1 VIVLDANRRNDGRQ
15 LSALALLTF
24 ATGLVDAASVLGLGH
39 VFTANMTGNVV
50 FLGFSL
56 AGQGRVATSACAVAL
71 GAFLIGALVGG
82 RLAAKGVS
90 FKATIALEAVLM
102 TGAAI
107 VAWAFDDTASPHA
120 LAIVLLA
127 SSMGIQNASVR
138 KLGVADM
145 TTTVLT
151 LTLTGLAADSSLAG
165 GSNPRWVRRVTSVA
179 VMLLGAL
186 AGALLLTRGVRWT
199 ISGAA
204 LIAASACLLSSGSAL
219 TRGGTGPDGRGEKLA
234 SGSSPTENPIV
245 AEHLPTL
252 PRQKGDSI
260 MGHLDARSR

>member
-1 VIVLDANRRNDGRQ
+1 MTVPDADRPNDGRQ
-15 LSALALLTF
+15 LATLLLLTF
-24 ATGLVDAASVLGLGH
+24 VTGLVDAASVLGMGH

-82 RLAAKGVS
+82 RRASRGVS

-102 TGAAI
+102 TGAAA
-107 VAWAFDDTASPHA
+107 VAWMLDDTASTRV
-120 LAIVLLA
+120 LEIGLLA

-138 KLGVADM
+138 KLGVVDM

-165 GSNPRWVRRVTSVA
+165 GSNPRWVRRVTSVT

-186 AGALLLTRGVRWT
+186 AGALLITRGARWT

-204 LIAASACLLSSGSAL
+204 LIAASACALSSSSVL
-219 TRGGTGPDGRGEKLA
+219 TRG
-234 SGSSPTENPIV
+234 
-245 AEHLPTL
+245 
-252 PRQKGDSI
+252 Q
-260 MGHLDARSR
+260 SR

>member
-1 VIVLDANRRNDGRQ
+1 MTVPDADRPNDGRQ
-15 LSALALLTF
+15 LATLLLLTF
-24 ATGLVDAASVLGLGH
+24 VTGLVDAASVLGMGH

-82 RLAAKGVS
+82 RRASRGVS
-90 FKATIALEAVLM
+90 FKATIALAAVLM
-102 TGAAI
+102 TGAAA
-107 VAWAFDDTASPHA
+107 VAWMLDDTASTRV
-120 LAIVLLA
+120 LEIGLLA

-138 KLGVADM
+138 KLGVVDM

-165 GSNPRWVRRVTSVA
+165 GSNPRWVRRVTSVT

-186 AGALLLTRGVRWT
+186 AGALLITRGARWT

-204 LIAASACLLSSGSAL
+204 LIAASACALSSSSVL
-219 TRGGTGPDGRGEKLA
+219 TRG
-234 SGSSPTENPIV
+234 
-245 AEHLPTL
+245 
-252 PRQKGDSI
+252 Q
-260 MGHLDARSR
+260 SR